1 MSKATELKQKINESK
16 DKKQSKLGQL
26 NERLEKAIED
36 IKIRG
41 NTFLEGFRFDKL
53 KEQFQI
59 VEMDKKIYA
68 IIWKNRKTYRVSG
81 LEKDSNQDF
90 YDFFKYNLGLPEWY
104 GFDPETCAEDY
115 EVKEDGKEFLNKNKD
130 KLKVIASNGGI
141 VWDNLSPL
149 SKEKFKLFK

>member
-41 NTFLEGFRFDKL
+41 GVISEGFRFDKV
-53 KEQFQI
+53 KEKFQV
-59 VEMDKKIYA
+59 VEVDKKIYA
-68 IIWKNRKTYRVSG
+68 IIWKGSKVYKVSG
-81 LEKDSNQDF
+81 LEKENNQDF
-90 YDFFKYNLGLPEWY
+90 YDFFKYNLLSEWDGFEPEN
-104 GFDPETCAEDY
+104 CAKDY

-130 KLKVIASNGGI
+130 KLKIIANNGGI

-149 SKEKFKLFK
+149 SKEKFKLLK